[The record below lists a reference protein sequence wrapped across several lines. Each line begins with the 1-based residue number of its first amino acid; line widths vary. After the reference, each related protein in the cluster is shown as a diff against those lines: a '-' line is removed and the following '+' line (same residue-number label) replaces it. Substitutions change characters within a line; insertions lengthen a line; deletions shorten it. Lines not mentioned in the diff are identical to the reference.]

1 METNNLRAPINERL
15 AHLDISDSSSLE
27 QTAFKIEQLILN
39 ARIPEDIGIA
49 VTDAIKSLEQRNRT
63 DFRIALRSS
72 AVKEDGK
79 ASFAGQYHTLLN
91 VDKKNILTGYKHI
104 IASKYSAGALFY
116 RISHGILDDE
126 TPMAVLVLE
135 MIDSKASG

>member
-15 AHLDISDSSSLE
+15 AHLDISDSS
-27 QTAFKIEQLILN
+27 
-39 ARIPEDIGIA
+39 
-49 VTDAIKSLEQRNRT
+49 EQRSRT